1 MSPFLNII
9 DNLIRAG
16 KIASINKDVI
26 LKLQNPDRFVEAC
39 VLVRMDDGS
48 LKFFRSYRVQYDNS
62 RGPYKG
68 GIRFHPQVDLEK
80 VKALASLMTIK
91 CAVVDIPMGGGKG
104 GASVNPKELS
114 KTELEKLSRGWVK
127 AFVSILGPQKDV
139 PAPDVYTNSQ
149 IMDWMEDEY
158 SQIVGEKTPAMITG
172 KSIENGGSLGRDKAT
187 GLGAFYIFEDLLS
200 KLELGKDLKIAVQGF
215 GNAGG
220 VFIDFAQEAG
230 YKIVAVS
237 DSKGAVYDENGLD
250 IEKLKDHKKE
260 NGSVQNFGALKNI
273 SNKKLLELDVD
284 ILVLAALE
292 NQVTKENVNDIKA
305 DLILEIANGPITKGA
320 DRILEER
327 GIIVGPDVLA
337 NAGGVVVS
345 YFEWLQNINNE
356 KWTKEDVNKKLKDI
370 MTKAFNEVWEISEK
384 YKISLRMSAFIS
396 ALKRLEKSIKL

>member
-16 KIASINKDVI
+16 EIASIDKDI
-26 LKLQNPDRFVEAC
+26 ISKLQNPDRFVESC
-39 VLVRMDDGS
+39 VPVRMDDGS

-68 GIRFHPQVDLEK
+68 GIRFHPQVDLEE
-80 VKALASLMTIK
+80 VKALASLMAIK

-114 KTELEKLSRGWVK
+114 LTELEKLSRAWVR
-127 AFVSILGPQKDV
+127 AFANILGPNKDV

-158 SQIVGEKTPAMITG
+158 SQIVGKKTPAVITG

-187 GLGAFYIFEDLLS
+187 GLGAFYIFESLLNKL
-200 KLELGKDLKIAVQGF
+200 KLENPLKIAVQGF

-230 YKIVAVS
+230 FKIVAIS
-237 DSKGAVYDENGLD
+237 DSRGAVYDEAGLD
-250 IEKLKDHKKE
+250 IEKLKEHKKE

-273 SNKKLLELDVD
+273 SNKELLELDVD

-292 NQVTKENVNDIKA
+292 NQITKENANEIKA
-305 DLILEIANGPITKGA
+305 ELILEIANGPITKGA
-320 DRILEER
+320 DRVLEER
-327 GIIVGPDVLA
+327 EIVVCPDVLT

-356 KWTKEDVNKKLKDI
+356 KWTAEDVNQKLKDI
-370 MTKAFNEVWEISEK
+370 MTKAFNEVWEISKEK
-384 YKISLRMSAFIS
+384 EISLRMSAFVS

>member
-9 DNLIRAG
+9 DNLIKAG
-16 KIASINKDVI
+16 KIASIDKDII
-26 LKLQNPDRFVEAC
+26 LKLQNPDRFMEAC
-39 VLVRMDDGS
+39 VPVKMDSGD

-68 GIRFHPQVDLEK
+68 GIRFHPQVDLEEI
-80 VKALASLMTIK
+80 KALSSLMAIK
-91 CAVVDIPMGGGKG
+91 CAVVDIPMGGAKG

-114 KTELEKLSRGWVK
+114 KTELEKLSRAWVK
-127 AFVSILGPQKDV
+127 AFVNILGPNKDV

-158 SQIVGEKTPAMITG
+158 SQIVGKETLAVITG

-187 GLGAFYIFEDLLS
+187 GLGAFYIFESLLN
-200 KLELGKDLKIAVQGF
+200 KLNLKNPLKVAVQGF

-220 VFIDFAQEAG
+220 VFIDFAKEAG

-250 IEKLKDHKKE
+250 IEKLKEHKKE

-292 NQVTKENVNDIKA
+292 NQITKENANDIKA
-305 DLILEIANGPITKGA
+305 KLILEIANGPITKGA
-320 DRILEER
+320 DKVLGEKE
-327 GIIVGPDVLA
+327 IIVCPDVLT

-370 MTKAFNEVWEISEK
+370 MTKAFNEVWEISKK
-384 YKISLRMSAFIS
+384 YDVNLRMSAFIS
-396 ALKRLEKSIKL
+396 ALQRLEKSIKL